1 MINSNRIEI
10 VYDDKSIFVDNVPGI
25 NIVFVGSNNHIK
37 INHNTKFA
45 NCRFKIH
52 SHNKI
57 IFEETKYIVNNLAIF
72 ANSNTH
78 VFVGRNFSCLSCEMR
93 CQENNVG
100 IEIGDDCM
108 LSTEI
113 LFYPTDGHAIYTIDK
128 EEVINKGNVIKV
140 GNHVW
145 IGRRVCL
152 LKGATIA
159 ENCVIGLG
167 SVVTKRFDQK
177 NSIIAGYP
185 ARIIKEGINWDRVT
199 PDVFER
205 ELEKRKNVLPAE

>member
-78 VFVGRNFSCLSCEMR
+78 VFVGRNFSCLREC
-93 CQENNVG
+93 
-100 IEIGDDCM
+100 
-108 LSTEI
+108 
-113 LFYPTDGHAIYTIDK
+113 
-128 EEVINKGNVIKV
+128 
-140 GNHVW
+140 
-145 IGRRVCL
+145 
-152 LKGATIA
+152 
-159 ENCVIGLG
+159 
-167 SVVTKRFDQK
+167 
-177 NSIIAGYP
+177 P
-185 ARIIKEGINWDRVT
+185 A
-199 PDVFER
+199 
-205 ELEKRKNVLPAE
+205 